1 MQYLRSNRVYD
12 SIWYAYHTRTSY
24 YLFQQLST
32 HIFWTVF
39 CHAHT
44 LFPVV
49 TTIRD
54 VAKRAGVAP
63 ITASRALSDS
73 GYVSAE
79 TRARVLHA
87 AAELNYIPN
96 MLANSL
102 RSNRTQTLALVLS
115 DISNPF
121 WTTVARGVE
130 DEASRCGFTVIYCNT
145 DAGEAKQA
153 QYISMLLRRR
163 IDGVLLVPASSAAE
177 SVRALQAQHVKVVV
191 LDHVLQDVKVD
202 VVRGASCEGARSL
215 VDHLI
220 GLGHRHIA
228 LLTAAAELFTARE
241 RALGYCE
248 ALQAAHIPVDERLM
262 FYGSYTV
269 ESGAALAESILELQ
283 PLPTAIF
290 AANNFLAAGALRTLY
305 RHGLRVPDD
314 LSLASFDDLPF
325 EYLLNPV
332 LTVVKQPAYELGSTA
347 ARLLLQR
354 ILHPDDSALQ
364 AIVLPTQMV
373 IRTSTAPPAL
383 R

>member
-1 MQYLRSNRVYD
+1 M
-12 SIWYAYHTRTSY
+12 
-24 YLFQQLST
+24 
-32 HIFWTVF
+32 
-39 CHAHT
+39 
-44 LFPVV
+44 

-63 ITASRALSDS
+63 ITASRALSTS

-79 TRARVLHA
+79 TRARVQRA
-87 AAELNYIPN
+87 AAELNYVPN

-145 DAGEAKQA
+145 DAGEQKQA

-163 IDGVLLVPASSAAE
+163 VDGVLLVPASSSAE
-177 SVRALQAQHVKVVV
+177 SVRALQAQAVKVVV
-191 LDHVLQDVKVD
+191 LDHVLKGVD
-202 VVRGASCEGARSL
+202 VDIVRGASCEGARSL
-215 VDHLI
+215 VNHLI
-220 GLGHRHIA
+220 ALGHRRIA
-228 LLTAAAELFTARE
+228 LLNGPAELFTAHE
-241 RALGYCE
+241 RALGYRE
-248 ALQAAHIPVDERLM
+248 ALLAATIPVDERLM
-262 FYGSYTV
+262 FYGSFTV
-269 ESGAALAESILELQ
+269 ESGAALAEHILQLQ

-305 RHGLRVPDD
+305 RSGLRVPADM
-314 LSLASFDDLPF
+314 SLTSFDDLPF
-325 EYLLNPV
+325 EYVLNSV

-347 ARLLLQR
+347 ARLLLRR
-354 ILHPDDSALQ
+354 ILHPDNSTPQ
-364 AIVLPTQMV
+364 EIVLPTEMV
-373 IRTSTAPPAL
+373 IRTSTTPPAL